1 MSTDTETAFQA
12 LLREAEGD
20 EHVLGSF
27 LGGSRGKGYHHPQSD
42 YDVTIVVA
50 DDVAHEYGR
59 RLGAA
64 HVPGMDVRVRSL
76 SEFRGYAAWLSEAH
90 WDRYDFTHVRALV
103 DRTGEIQRLID
114 EKGSVPAAGRD
125 GFIQAQLDGY
135 LNAFFRS
142 VKCVATADAV
152 GMRLEAAASLP
163 HLLNALFALHGRATP
178 FPGYL
183 VRELARVPLD
193 RWPWTTGTLI
203 ECLLT
208 ILGGGDLR
216 TQQELARTV
225 ERVFRGAG
233 YDQVFD
239 AWAWKDR
246 WAMQFQPAGERVPEP
261 DGGGASSIIRHD
273 A

>member
-1 MSTDTETAFQA
+1 MTTDTEMAFQA

-20 EHVLGSF
+20 EHVVGFF

-50 DDVAHEYGR
+50 DDVADEYAR
-59 RLGAA
+59 RLGTVHA
-64 HVPGMDVRVRSL
+64 PGMDVSVRSL
-76 SEFRGYAAWLSEAH
+76 SDFRDYAEWLGEAH

-103 DRTGEIQRLID
+103 DRTGEIQKLID
-114 EKGSVPAAGRD
+114 EKGSVPAAERD
-125 GFIQAQLDGY
+125 AFIQGQLDGY

-142 VKCVATADAV
+142 VKCVARADAV

-163 HLLNALFALHGRATP
+163 HVLNALFALHGRGTP

-183 VRELARVPLD
+183 VQELARMPLD
-193 RWPWTTGTLI
+193 KWPWPTDTLL

-208 ILGGGDLR
+208 ILGRGDLR
-216 TQQELARTV
+216 VQQELARTV

-233 YDQVFD
+233 YDRVFD
-239 AWAWKDR
+239 DWAGKDR
-246 WAMQFQPAGERVPEP
+246 WAMQFQPAGELPPER
-261 DGGGASSIIRHD
+261 GGGGTSSITGPD
-273 A
+273 V